1 MTGTTSHW
9 CAGTSPARPVRL
21 RRQTGVPGHQGSN
34 PRKLDLHPARDQGS
48 AAQTAAP
55 EEEDRRRAIPR
66 HVVAQALLAELGEP
80 LVSSTLL
87 LPGQDEP
94 LTDGWIAEQLDHAV
108 DAVIDSGD
116 CGTEPTVS
124 ARADRARR
132 NQARNYGRPSAR
144 PQLAQKQ
151 PMCAHIHG
159 HITTSA
165 RTESARRNGA
175 GQMAFT
181 VCNGC
186 GVWSGCSPSVM
197 WRERLASGRAGCSP
211 LIEVLRAAEAATMP
225 G

>member
-1 MTGTTSHW
+1 VT
-9 CAGTSPARPVRL
+9 VREL
-21 RRQTGVPGHQGSN
+21 VNG
-34 PRKLDLHPARDQGS
+34 GS
-48 AAQTAAP
+48 AGSHDGSQASERTCQTEAGI
-55 EEEDRRRAIPR
+55 EREDTGRRRTGSAGDLR
-66 HVVAQALLAELGEP
+66 
-80 LVSSTLL
+80 L

-211 LIEVLRAAEAATMP
+211 LIEVLCAAEAATMP